1 MRPRVV
7 IPDDFPPVLATSS
20 AWMSLQR
27 LAEATLHDSLPGSQA
42 ELIRRLQGADA
53 ALNIRAS
60 SSFDALLFAAC
71 PTLRLVSV
79 WGTGIDN
86 IDLAAAARHGVTIT
100 NTPGVNAAAV
110 AEHTLALMLAVA
122 RRIPLADSET
132 KAGRWR
138 PALLT
143 QLRGKI
149 LGVIG
154 LGAIGREVAR
164 LGHGIGMKVI
174 AWTVHPAETR
184 ARALGV
190 TLTEKEQL
198 LREAD
203 VVSLHLR
210 LTPEVT
216 DFLGEKELS
225 LMKPTA
231 YLINT
236 ARAALVNREALV
248 RALKERRIAG
258 AGLDVFHQEPVSPD
272 DPLLS
277 LSNVVLTPH
286 NAGMTP
292 EVIKEGLN
300 RAVDNIK
307 HFFAGQPSDVVVG
320 TP

>member
-7 IPDDFPPVLATSS
+7 IPDDFPPVLAASS
-20 AWMSLQR
+20 AWTSLQR
-27 LAEATLHDSLPGSQA
+27 LAEATLHDSLPGSQG

-60 SSFDALLFAAC
+60 SRFDESLFTPC

-79 WGTGIDN
+79 WGTGVDN

-122 RRIPLADSET
+122 RRIPLSDSET

-164 LGHGIGMKVI
+164 LGQGIGMKVI

-203 VVSLHLR
+203 VVTLHLR

-216 DFLGEKELS
+216 DFLGKKEFS
-225 LMKPTA
+225 LMKPTG

-248 RALKERRIAG
+248 RALKDRRIAG

-292 EVIKEGLN
+292 EVIEEGLN
-300 RAVDNIK
+300 RAVENIK

>member
-20 AWMSLQR
+20 AWASLQR
-27 LAEATLHDSLPGSQA
+27 LAEATLHDSLPGSRA

-60 SSFDALLFAAC
+60 SRFDEPLFAAC

-79 WGTGIDN
+79 WGTGVDN

-122 RRIPLADSET
+122 RRIPLSDNET
-132 KAGRWR
+132 RAGRWR
-138 PALLT
+138 QALLT

-164 LGHGIGMKVI
+164 LGQGIGMKVI

-216 DFLGEKELS
+216 DFLGETELS

-248 RALKERRIAG
+248 RALTERRIAG

-286 NAGMTP
+286 DAGMTP
-292 EVIKEGLN
+292 EVIEEGLN

-307 HFFAGQPSDVVVG
+307 RFFAGQPSDVVVG